1 MYVSFAIIFLMRT
14 GLSKKCR
21 ERLFNIGYDGRCDVV
36 SVYEWLIEVKSSYV
50 MVIPM
55 SDGTWRC
62 HLVVLGS
69 PNVND
74 GKLCMCELPDV
85 YSGYRSALLGGIEEC
100 VYRLYEASVK
110 ARLMDD
116 AEIAAMREDLRKEG
130 FAV

>member
-1 MYVSFAIIFLMRT
+1 MRS

-21 ERLFNIGYDGRCDVV
+21 ERLFNIGYSGRRDVA
-36 SVYEWLIEVKSSYV
+36 SVHEWLIAIKSFYV
-50 MVIPM
+50 MVLPM

-62 HLVVLGS
+62 HLVLLGS
-69 PNVND
+69 PNVKD
-74 GKLCMCELPDV
+74 GKLGMCELPDV
-85 YSGYRSALLGGIEEC
+85 YSDYRSALLGGIDEC
-100 VYRLYEASVK
+100 VYTLYEASVK